1 MVNMIECDVLVVGG
15 GPAGSSAAR
24 AASLRGA
31 KTLFIDKKEEIGVP
45 VQCAEGIGKYLIP
58 HVPFKIPT
66 NYFKWRVDGMLFW
79 IEGIKIERRGGF
91 WEGYTID
98 RKRFDK
104 LLAKNAI
111 ETGAELWN
119 NCELLDAEF
128 DDNGNMKT
136 AIVKKSEKE
145 VEIYPDIVIGA
156 DGSES
161 TVLKILDLFNPGR
174 GDIGEIYSW
183 EMKSVNNT
191 KPKLEQIFVGDFT
204 PGGYAYIFPKSKD
217 IANVGIG
224 GLFPQKKM
232 EKYFDE
238 FLEVPFVKK
247 QVKNAEFV
255 VEKSKKS
262 IWSDIIDKWAYNN
275 ILLAGDAANQNLKPF
290 VEGILPA
297 IICGNIAGELASRR
311 INSGMDLT
319 KIYEERIKEI
329 FQDEYK
335 TSKIYMKLIKDL
347 FMSDI
352 PTNNILFG
360 GLLSRSFQLNEIEKL
375 KEMNYEHLFSLMKSR
390 T

>member
-1 MVNMIECDVLVVGG
+1 MKECNVLVVGG

-31 KTLFIDKKEEIGVP
+31 KTIFIDKKEEIGVP
-45 VQCAEGIGKYLIP
+45 VNCAEGVGKYLLTSL
-58 HVPFKIPT
+58 PFRIPT
-66 NYFKWRVDGMLFW
+66 NYLKWRIDGMFFW
-79 IEGIKIERRGGF
+79 IKGLEIERRGGY
-91 WEGYTID
+91 WEGYTVD
-98 RKRFDK
+98 RKKLDK
-104 LLAKNAI
+104 WFAKKAI
-111 ETGAELWN
+111 ETGAKLSVN
-119 NCELLDAEF
+119 SELLDAEF
-128 DDNGNMKT
+128 DDKGNMKK
-136 AIVKKSEKE
+136 AIVQKSEKE
-145 VEIYPDIVIGA
+145 ISIKPDVVIGA

-161 TVLKILDLFNPGR
+161 TVLKLLNLFNPNR

-191 KPKLEQIFVGDFT
+191 KPRLEQIFVDDFT

-217 IANVGIG
+217 VANVGVG
-224 GLFPQKKM
+224 GLLPKKKM

-238 FLEVPFVKK
+238 FLEVSFVKK

-255 VEKSKKS
+255 IEKSKKS

-297 IICGNIAGELASRR
+297 TICGNIAGELISRR
-311 INSGMDLT
+311 INSDVDLT
-319 KIYEERIKEI
+319 EIYEKRIKEI

-347 FMSDI
+347 FLSDI
-352 PTNNILFG
+352 PTNNILYG
-360 GLLSRSFQLNEIEKL
+360 GLLYGSFKLNEIEKL

-390 T
+390 TQ

>member
-1 MVNMIECDVLVVGG
+1 MKECDVLVVGG

-24 AASLRGA
+24 AASLSGA

-45 VQCAEGIGKYLIP
+45 VNCAEGVGKYLL
-58 HVPFKIPT
+58 PFLPFRIPT
-66 NYFKWRVDGMLFW
+66 NYLKWRIDGMFFW
-79 IEGIKIERRGGF
+79 IEGFEIERRGEF
-91 WEGYTID
+91 WEGYTVD
-98 RKRFDK
+98 RKRLDK
-104 LLAKNAI
+104 WLAKKAI
-111 ETGAELWN
+111 EAGAELSVN
-119 NCELLDAEF
+119 SELLDAEF
-128 DDNGNMKT
+128 DDNGNIKT
-136 AIVKKSEKE
+136 ATVQKSEKKM
-145 VEIYPDIVIGA
+145 VIKPDVVIGA

-217 IANVGIG
+217 IANVGVG
-224 GLFPQKKM
+224 GLLPQKKM

-247 QVKNAEFV
+247 QVKNSEFV